1 MTSFTIQKPI
11 LLFLTVSIFSFQP
24 SSPPWESKFIKLN
37 KDGSLK
43 YIPDEKGNIIPDFSR
58 VGYYG
63 GDKDIP
69 DVAVVK
75 TIEPA
80 ANGTS
85 EAIIQ
90 SAIDEVS
97 KRTPDKDG
105 FRGTILLKK
114 GLYKIPE
121 EIKIETSGIVLRGEG
136 DNSNGTRLVA
146 QSKKQVSLINV
157 SGKGNITEIK
167 NTRVKITDEY
177 VPVGSFSFTVS
188 SASGFSKGD
197 KIIVFRPGYRAMD
210 KRSEDGPNRR
220 KWWYQAMASK
230 RI

>member
-1 MTSFTIQKPI
+1 MLATIQKFVLLLLTAFI
-11 LLFLTVSIFSFQP
+11 LSFILP
-24 SSPPWESKFIKLN
+24 LPPWESKFIKVN

-80 ANGTS
+80 AEGTS

-90 SAIDEVS
+90 SAIDELS
-97 KRTPDKDG
+97 KKPLDKNG

-114 GLYKIPE
+114 GTYKIPGRN
-121 EIKIETSGIVLRGEG
+121 KDR
-136 DNSNGTRLVA
+136 
-146 QSKKQVSLINV
+146 SKWDC
-157 SGKGNITEIK
+157 ITW
-167 NTRVKITDEY
+167 
-177 VPVGSFSFTVS
+177 
-188 SASGFSKGD
+188 
-197 KIIVFRPGYRAMD
+197 
-210 KRSEDGPNRR
+210 RR
-220 KWWYQAMASK
+220 
-230 RI
+230 